1 MTSLWNKKAVL
12 YAPLIFILLFA
23 VACGSSAEPV
33 IVEKEVIKEVIKE
46 VPVIK
51 EVIKEVPKEVIVEK
65 EVVKE
70 VYRDVMVIATP
81 VAAPVEAK
89 GKEAWEDIAAGK
101 HYRGVFPLMAIRNPG
116 FWDVHYGG
124 SRPHP
129 IESPIQWTG
138 GIRPSQPDRDHRR
151 SGQDMGSERSR
162 RRLHVPTARGRPVE

>member
-46 VPVIK
+46 VAVIK
-51 EVIKEVPKEVIVEK
+51 EVIKEVPTEVIVEK

-89 GKEAWEDIAAGK
+89 GK
-101 HYRGVFPLMAIRNPG
+101 
-116 FWDVHYGG
+116 
-124 SRPHP
+124 
-129 IESPIQWTG
+129 
-138 GIRPSQPDRDHRR
+138 
-151 SGQDMGSERSR
+151 
-162 RRLHVPTARGRPVE
+162 